1 MIKTTLSKETTVK
14 AVETYELISILR
26 QNNSNDITLSNEV
39 VTNVLY
45 VLREVLINRK
55 EE

>member
-1 MIKTTLSKETTVK
+1 MVKTTLSKETTVK
-14 AVETYELISILR
+14 AVEAYELVSILR
-26 QNNSNDITLSNEV
+26 ENNSNDVILSNKV
-39 VTNVLY
+39 VTDILY

>member
-14 AVETYELISILR
+14 AVEIYELISILR

-45 VLREVLINRK
+45 VLREVLINRQ

>member
-26 QNNSNDITLSNEV
+26 KNNSNDITLSNEV

-45 VLREVLINRK
+45 VLREVLKNRQ